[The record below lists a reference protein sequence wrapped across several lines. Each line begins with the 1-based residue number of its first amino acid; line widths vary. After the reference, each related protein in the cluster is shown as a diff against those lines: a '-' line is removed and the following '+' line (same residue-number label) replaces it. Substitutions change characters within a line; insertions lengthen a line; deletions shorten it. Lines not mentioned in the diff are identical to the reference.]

1 MSSHFGSV
9 LENKNN
15 LLSISKQ
22 IFMVQQELKDL
33 KVAKRRKT
41 QQLSELLIDYN
52 YFNLRFA
59 HVSNLQHLED
69 KESTQSSPQRSKTTL
84 FEDTEVS
91 IISHNE
97 VTSDDDVLD
106 MSVDAKPLLRFTR
119 KKVFQTSDKRIVDS
133 DQVIEKCVF
142 GLANKKES
150 DHEKVYLNDK
160 HVGWTLR
167 LKDI

>member
-1 MSSHFGSV
+1 MLQAIGDHHPFCAFFSKVFTACLRTLAVLKGS
-9 LENKNN
+9 N

-59 HVSNLQHLED
+59 HVSNLQRLED

-84 FEDTEVS
+84 CDDTEVS

-106 MSVDAKPLLRFTR
+106 KVQMLKHFLIYARRCFKPR
-119 KKVFQTSDKRIVDS
+119 
-133 DQVIEKCVF
+133 
-142 GLANKKES
+142 
-150 DHEKVYLNDK
+150 
-160 HVGWTLR
+160 
-167 LKDI
+167 